1 MNTSIANLKSVQRET
16 AGLDGEKACGGACHA
31 VKRAASRAFTLIELL
46 VVISIIALLIG
57 ILLPSLGNARRT
69 ARGVIC
75 QSNLKQFGIAIQG
88 YLDDQKDPQFMNVQN
103 FAPNG
108 TVIPGFFNQVGVV
121 DTLSAQLNGIP
132 QKLYTCPAAEGITSV
147 RDPGQRNS
155 LNGSKRMYSY
165 PYDQSKP
172 IEKYTEYWFNDAA
185 GSEFAG
191 ANRYPAGVTG
201 KKIRQIPHFDT
212 VVMAMDAQDQFPR
225 HATAGSRA
233 KFGDSKDKLGANNL
247 LFGDQSVRLMD
258 YITYQ
263 EGSDRYGSSSPF
275 YCWGHV
281 YPK

>member
-1 MNTSIANLKSVQRET
+1 MNTRIANLNGVQDGT
-16 AGLDGEKACGGACHA
+16 AGFRGEKAWTGAC
-31 VKRAASRAFTLIELL
+31 RAAKQAVNRAFTLIELL

-75 QSNLKQFGIAIQG
+75 QSNLKQLGIAIQG

-103 FAPNG
+103 FVMNG
-108 TVIPGFFNQVGVV
+108 RVVPRAFNQVGVL
-121 DTLSAQLNGIP
+121 DTLSSQLNGVP
-132 QKLYTCPAAEGITSV
+132 QKLYTCPEAQGITSV
-147 RDPGQRNS
+147 RDPGQRNT
-155 LNGSKRMYSY
+155 LNGGLRIYSY
-165 PYDQSKP
+165 PFDQTKP
-172 IEKYTEYWFNDAA
+172 IEKFTEYWFNDAS
-185 GSEFAG
+185 GSEFG
-191 ANRYPAGVTG
+191 TANRYPTGVTG
-201 KKIRQIPHFDT
+201 RKIRLIPHFDT
-212 VVMAMDAQDQFPR
+212 VVIAMDAQDQFPR

-233 KFGDSKDKLGANNL
+233 KFGQDSDKLGANNL

-263 EGSDRYGSSSPF
+263 EGSDRYGSASPF